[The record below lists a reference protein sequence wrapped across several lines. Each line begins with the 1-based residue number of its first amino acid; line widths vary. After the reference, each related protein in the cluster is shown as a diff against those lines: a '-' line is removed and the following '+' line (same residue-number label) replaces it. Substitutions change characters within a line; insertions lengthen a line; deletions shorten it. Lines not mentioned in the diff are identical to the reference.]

1 MLYSSNYHTTDSHH
15 NHVYRA
21 ATMMML
27 GVVDTELEGVD
38 SSVKLLIANYYGY
51 NSDIHVP

>member
-38 SSVKLLIANYYGY
+38 SSAKLLIANY
-51 NSDIHVP
+51 